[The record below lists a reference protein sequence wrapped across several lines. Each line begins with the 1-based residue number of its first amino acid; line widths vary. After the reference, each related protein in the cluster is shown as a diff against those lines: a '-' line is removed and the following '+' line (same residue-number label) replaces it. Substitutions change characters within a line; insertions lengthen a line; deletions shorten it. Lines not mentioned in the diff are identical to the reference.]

1 VQLTVTALVTTLS
14 LTLLSACSTKPNHEG
29 SSASTVLPPSV
40 KWQTQSKEYPLITR
54 AIYRDAAL
62 QLMQRELPTNWVVVM
77 DVDETVL
84 DNSGYQ
90 AMLSQSGQSYSTAS
104 WNQWVKSKQAKLVPG
119 ASDFITSV
127 VSAGGKVA
135 LVTNRNKQLDSY
147 TWQNLEAMGLPINT
161 DNTCLMGR
169 SQADKDAVDGQQIV
183 NDKDL
188 RRQQL
193 MTGDVD
199 CYNPSDEAVA
209 EWSQP
214 HNIVMQVGDNIED
227 IAKTTQA
234 SADPSALLPRFGKDI
249 VILPN
254 PMYGSW

>member
-1 VQLTVTALVTTLS
+1 MRLTVTALITTLS
-14 LTLLSACSTKPNHEG
+14 LTLLGACSTKANHEG

-40 KWQTQSKEYPLITR
+40 QWQTQSQEYPLITR

-90 AMLSQSGQSYSTAS
+90 AMLSQTGQSYSTAS

-135 LVTNRNKQLDSY
+135 LVTNRDKQLDNY
-147 TWQNLEAMGLPINT
+147 TWQNLLAMGLPINA

-169 SQADKDAVDGQQIV
+169 SQADKEAVDGQAIV

-193 MTGDVD
+193 SSGDVD
-199 CYNPSDEAVA
+199 CYSPSVKPAT

-227 IAKTTQA
+227 IAQTTQA
-234 SADPSALLPRFGKDI
+234 SADPNVLLPRFGKDI